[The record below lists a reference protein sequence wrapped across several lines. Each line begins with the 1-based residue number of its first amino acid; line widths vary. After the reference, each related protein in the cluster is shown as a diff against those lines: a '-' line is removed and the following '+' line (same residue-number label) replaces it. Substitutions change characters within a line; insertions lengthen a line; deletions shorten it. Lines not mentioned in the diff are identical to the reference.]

1 MADVEVALRCE
12 ARGDTVGALEIVGAE
27 AAQQLKEAVGGSC
40 CDKRVQ
46 RRKQR
51 GLCHHCYPGLFVGMN
66 EDHSRSS
73 GMVLILCDSVNQGN
87 HMSLYNL
94 KL

>member
-1 MADVEVALRCE
+1 M
-12 ARGDTVGALEIVGAE
+12 GA
-27 AAQQLKEAVGGSC
+27 AVTSVFKGKSREGYGG
-40 CDKRVQ
+40 
-46 RRKQR
+46 
-51 GLCHHCYPGLFVGMN
+51 HHCYPGLFVGMN